1 MDLGTGLAM
10 RNWFASLQFR
20 LILAFT
26 LVLALAF
33 SSVNFY
39 VGIMAQRE
47 AERFEQIREEARAAR
62 AAQVVSRFYSPQDG
76 WVELQPALERA
87 GPLSGGRLIV
97 RDVTGRVVADSS
109 PGFDRPAG
117 TAGYFLPIEVGGR
130 KVGSV
135 QLSDTDAGNTIR
147 EPAVSRLASAVNRS
161 LFWSGLLAVGGG
173 MLLIGLLS
181 RRILAPVQ
189 SLTAAAQQLG
199 RGDLTQRV
207 YDEAPGEI
215 GQLASTFNAMA
226 ENLEKAEKQR
236 RSLVAD
242 VAHELRTPL
251 SNIQG
256 YLEAVKD
263 GLLQP
268 DGKTIDIIYQQVVHV
283 VQLVEDLRVLAMAES
298 GTLRLHLESGSMEE
312 LLRQAV
318 DAFRPRAEAKGVDLS
333 VWVQPELPDVL
344 MDRTRI
350 AQVVANL
357 LENAIFHTP
366 EGGSVA
372 VSARNS
378 NSVLTVAVSDTG
390 PGISSN
396 DLDLVFERFY
406 RVDLSRTRSTGG
418 TGLGLTIA
426 KQLIETH
433 RGSVGVESSTD
444 QGSRFYFNLP
454 LGD

>member
-1 MDLGTGLAM
+1 M
-10 RNWFASLQFR
+10 RNWFTSLQFR

-33 SSVNFY
+33 SSVNLY
-39 VGIMAQRE
+39 VGLTAQRE
-47 AERFEQIREEARAAR
+47 AQRFNQRLEEVRAAR
-62 AAQVVSRFYSPQDG
+62 AAQLVARFYSPQRG
-76 WVELQPALERA
+76 WLELQPVLERT
-87 GPLSGGRLIV
+87 GPVSGGRIIV
-97 RDVTGRVVADSS
+97 RDASGQVVGDSS
-109 PGFDRPAG
+109 PGLDRPGGPAG
-117 TAGYFLPIEVGGR
+117 PFVPIEVGGR
-130 KVGSV
+130 EVGSL
-135 QLSDTDAGNTIR
+135 QLASTDAGNIIR

-173 MLLIGLLS
+173 ILLIGLLS

-189 SLTAAAQQLG
+189 SLTVAAQQLG
-199 RGDLTQRV
+199 KGDLKQRV
-207 YDEAPGEI
+207 SDEAPGEI
-215 GQLASTFNAMA
+215 GQLARTFNVMA
-226 ENLEKAEKQR
+226 ENLEKAEQQR

-263 GLLQP
+263 GLMQP
-268 DGKTIDIIYQQVVHV
+268 DEKTVDTIYQQVVHV

-298 GTLRLHLESGSMEE
+298 GTLRLQQEAGSLNE
-312 LLRQAV
+312 LLNQTA

-333 VWVQPELPDVL
+333 VQVPPDLPDVP

-357 LENAIFHTP
+357 LENALFHTP
-366 EGGSVA
+366 EGGSVTL
-372 VSARNS
+372 SAQNG
-378 NSVLTVAVSDTG
+378 NSVVTVAVNDTG
-390 PGISSN
+390 SGISSE

-406 RVDLSRTRSTGG
+406 RVDPSRTRSTGG

-426 KQLIETH
+426 KQLIEAH
-433 RGSVGVESSTD
+433 GGSIGVESSVG
-444 QGSRFYFNLP
+444 QGSRFFFSLP
-454 LGD
+454 SSN

>member
-1 MDLGTGLAM
+1 
-10 RNWFASLQFR
+10 
-20 LILAFT
+20 
-26 LVLALAF
+26 
-33 SSVNFY
+33 
-39 VGIMAQRE
+39 
-47 AERFEQIREEARAAR
+47 
-62 AAQVVSRFYSPQDG
+62 
-76 WVELQPALERA
+76 
-87 GPLSGGRLIV
+87 
-97 RDVTGRVVADSS
+97 
-109 PGFDRPAG
+109 
-117 TAGYFLPIEVGGR
+117 
-130 KVGSV
+130 
-135 QLSDTDAGNTIR
+135 
-147 EPAVSRLASAVNRS
+147 
-161 LFWSGLLAVGGG
+161 

-199 RGDLTQRV
+199 KGDLTQRV
-207 YDEAPGEI
+207 SDEAPGEI
-215 GQLASTFNAMA
+215 GQLARTFNAMA
-226 ENLEKAEKQR
+226 ENLEEAEKQR

-251 SNIQG
+251 SNVQG

-268 DGKTIDIIYQQVVHV
+268 DDKTIDTIYQQVVHV
-283 VQLVEDLRVLAMAES
+283 VQLVEDLRILAMAES
-298 GTLRLHLESGSMEE
+298 GTLRLHRESGSIEE

-333 VWVQPELPDVL
+333 VGVQPELPDVP

-390 PGISSN
+390 PGISSQ
-396 DLDLVFERFY
+396 DMDLVFERFY
-406 RVDLSRTRSTGG
+406 RVDPSRTRSTGG

-426 KQLIETH
+426 KQLIEAH
-433 RGSVGVESSTD
+433 GGSIGVESAVD
-444 QGSRFYFNLP
+444 QGSSFYFNLP